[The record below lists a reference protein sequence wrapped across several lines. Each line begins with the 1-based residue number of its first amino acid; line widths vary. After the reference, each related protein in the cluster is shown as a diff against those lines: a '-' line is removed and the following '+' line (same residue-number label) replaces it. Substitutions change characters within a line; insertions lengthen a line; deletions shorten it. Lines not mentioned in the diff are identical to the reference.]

1 MDQDS
6 GFPQVPGLE
15 VRALAWYLT
24 VPCQD
29 HLVEETKAQAQR
41 GGQQQVVKTPRRK
54 SWHGKCPAVPT
65 ESRRESRKL
74 RLEGSWMLGPE
85 EGLLGPRWERVDGVR
100 VCSGCLMAAS

>member
-41 GGQQQVVKTPRRK
+41 GGQQQGVKNTQEENMAWEMSSSPHGEPERK
-54 SWHGKCPAVPT
+54 
-65 ESRRESRKL
+65 
-74 RLEGSWMLGPE
+74 
-85 EGLLGPRWERVDGVR
+85 
-100 VCSGCLMAAS
+100 